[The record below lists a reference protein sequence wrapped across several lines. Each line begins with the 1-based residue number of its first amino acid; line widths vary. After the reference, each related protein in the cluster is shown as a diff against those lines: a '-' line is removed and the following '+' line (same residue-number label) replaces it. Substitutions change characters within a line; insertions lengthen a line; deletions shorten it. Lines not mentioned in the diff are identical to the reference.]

1 VQALCLVGCKSIYM
15 KEASEIA
22 KELTA
27 GGCLRLA
34 MVEAGN
40 HMPNAAPFPARPPPP
55 PPFLVPAQG
64 IALNRYGSPTLSYT
78 HQEVERH
85 ERKDGAISAADES
98 AQQESSENIRPKQV
112 VVITAD
118 NLQLRDVL

>member
-1 VQALCLVGCKSIYM
+1 M

-85 ERKDGAISAADES
+85 ERKHGAISATDES
-98 AQQESSENIRPKQV
+98 AQQESSENIQPKQV
-112 VVITAD
+112 VVIIVD